1 VEQDVERARQEL
13 DLARTMS
20 ERLWAE
26 YRECAETLDPARGI
40 AGPEE
45 LRRMREAREWTDKT
59 YAAEQALFM
68 AENGTPGIV
77 GAHGDYQWLSMVD
90 RDVSTLLT
98 AVP

>member
-1 VEQDVERARQEL
+1 
-13 DLARTMS
+13 
-20 ERLWAE
+20 
-26 YRECAETLDPARGI
+26 
-40 AGPEE
+40 
-45 LRRMREAREWTDKT
+45 MREAREWTDKT